1 MSCEEVSCAELI
13 NLLEAHKKTIAVA
26 ESLTGGLLAAAFV
39 EVPGASHVFRG
50 GVCTYATDT
59 KHSVWGVSER
69 RLAATGPVDPE
80 VAKQMAMGVRSLMDS
95 DFALSTTGV
104 AGPGP
109 SDGHP
114 AGTVFVACAWNGGST
129 SRQLNLSG
137 ERDQVRAGAVCG
149 ALALLSDLLKTE
161 LLASAR

>member
-1 MSCEEVSCAELI
+1 MSCEEVSCAELLR
-13 NLLEAHKKTIAVA
+13 LLAAHKKTVAVA

-59 KHSVWGVSER
+59 KHSVLEVSEQ

-80 VAKQMAMGVRSLMDS
+80 VAKQMAMGVRALMDS

-114 AGTVFVACAWNGGST
+114 AGTVFVGCAWNGGST

-149 ALALLSDLLKTE
+149 ALALLNDLLKTE